1 MKLPTTLLTSTTV
14 LLLTACSRGPL
25 IELSPEA
32 AQQVCESTIR
42 TPGSPSWDELYEIQ
56 GVYAFDFVSP
66 DDELDHGTPDIYVL
80 APQSHGEHHYGVTV
94 FHIFQGHHLDDP
106 SMSCD
111 VNCELNNGVI
121 TVPERPAK
129 NIAGKKGPYTISFK
143 RNEQGN
149 ISGFVLKDEEVN
161 IHYRKEIG
169 RRDFR

>member
-14 LLLTACSRGPL
+14 LLLTACSRVPL

-32 AQQVCESTIR
+32 AQQVCESTMR

-94 FHIFQGHHLDDP
+94 FHIFQGHYLDDP

-149 ISGFVLKDEEVN
+149 ISGFVLKDEAVN